1 MEGLPV
7 SGMCA
12 RCRNDAALPNS
23 DFCRACENDQDTVRH
38 TAEVI
43 QLTARCQF
51 GTPFCTPAHPCGD
64 CVEFASYGGSA
75 A

>member
-1 MEGLPV
+1 M

-12 RCRNDAALPNS
+12 RCKNDAALPDS
-23 DFCRACENDQDTVRH
+23 DFCGACVEDNVRVMH

-43 QLTARCQF
+43 QLTRRCQF
-51 GTPFCTPAHPCGD
+51 GTPNCTPIHPCGD